1 MKTYSVTLR
10 CDSGR
15 HRRGRDPRAADHG
28 SRRWTGIELQG
39 ADLANGKVRLLV
51 EADSPERAVERGVEA
66 AERFVSEE
74 AEWVADEPLE
84 VLD

>member
-1 MKTYSVTLR
+1 VKTYSVTLR
-10 CDSGR
+10 CDS
-15 HRRGRDPRAADHG
+15 ADIDENETHALRTRVETM
-28 SRRWTGIELQG
+28 SGIELQS

-74 AEWVADEPLE
+74 ADWQADDPLE